1 MVQCDVCENAAGSIY
16 CFADAAVMCQA
27 CDRTVHGANK
37 LAAKHDRVTLS
48 KAAESAQ
55 CDICQDRPAVLF
67 CSEDR
72 ALICRRCDI
81 MIHTANEFTA
91 QHHRY
96 LLSGTTL
103 GLKSLGG
110 ENAESADKRSSD
122 SKASSASA
130 LTRDAIGVSTRSSA
144 GAGPSGLG
152 VSEGGLGMRL
162 SSRATPRSMSSGA
175 LVEVPAAAT
184 PMGDTWISGRGIDVN
199 SKAAMTPSQEQDQLR
214 SEQAQMAAAQQGQ
227 AGSIGLM
234 PGFSSGTLSD
244 FLGAQPSSSGGNSG
258 ANFTL
263 AHELLG
269 LPTMSQAFSAKDID
283 AAYLFQDM
291 GDIDDDLSSL
301 LVPDLDFSS
310 IAAFPEPSV
319 PKIPQTGGFA
329 NRFDV
334 STSPGSAGD
343 HLVPDGVV
351 PDISASPVK
360 RQRI

>member
-37 LAAKHDRVTLS
+37 LAAKHDRVDLS

-103 GLKSLGG
+103 GLNSLGG
-110 ENAESADKRSSD
+110 DNSEAADKRSSD

-130 LTRDAIGVSTRSSA
+130 LTREAMGVSTRSSA
-144 GAGPSGLG
+144 GAGPSGLPG
-152 VSEGGLGMRL
+152 NGSDLDRRM
-162 SSRATPRSMSSGA
+162 SSRGTPRSMSSGA
-175 LVEVPAAAT
+175 LVEVPATAS

-199 SKAAMTPSQEQDQLR
+199 SKAAMTPSQEQEQLR
-214 SEQAQMAAAQQGQ
+214 SEQVMAAQQGQ

-234 PGFSSGTLSD
+234 PSFHSGGLSD
-244 FLGAQPSSSGGNSG
+244 FLGAVPSSSSGGGSDN
-258 ANFTL
+258 NYTL

-291 GDIDDDLSSL
+291 GDLDDDLSSL

-310 IAAFPEPSV
+310 IASIPAPSV
-319 PKIPQTGGFA
+319 PKLPQTGGFA
-329 NRFDV
+329 DRYGV
-334 STSPGSAGD
+334 STSPTSAGD

-351 PDISASPVK
+351 PDILAPPLK
-360 RQRI
+360 RQRM